1 MPNPSDSV
9 LNWAANAIADTFWM
23 SHALGPHLKME
34 NSTGSEESK
43 TIRFLLCTSRSS
55 GSHWVSLSVANFFF
69 SLTAFVGNTLIL
81 VAINKDTSLHPPS
94 KLLYRCLATTDLLV
108 GLIAQPSI
116 GLYFTFL
123 VTGHRLTDLC
133 FYTAVIGTFSFTILT
148 AVSLQT
154 MTAISVDRLLAL
166 LLGVRYRH
174 IVTLRRVR
182 ALVILFWISS
192 IAFASMSFL
201 KYTIPK
207 SYNYTLIS
215 LCILIS
221 VFCFSKIFRVLRHQ
235 QAQVTGHTQGERTKG
250 AESSL
255 NEARYKKTVY
265 TAMWVEVILVACYLP
280 YGLTTPVIVSLGSS
294 TLRNVLW
301 AYSATLVLVNSSLN
315 PIIYCWK
322 IIGVR
327 QEVKKTVGQLLCLSS

>member
-1 MPNPSDSV
+1 
-9 LNWAANAIADTFWM
+9 
-23 SHALGPHLKME
+23 ME

-192 IAFASMSFL
+192 IAFASLSFL

-235 QAQVTGHTQGERTKG
+235 QAQLTGHTQSERTKG
-250 AESSL
+250 EESSL
-255 NEARYKKTVY
+255 NVARYKKTVY

-280 YGLTTPVIVSLGSS
+280 YGLTTPVIVSLESS

-301 AYSATLVLVNSSLN
+301 SYSATLVLVNSSLN